1 MDKKEFFMHNLTERE
16 SDIIVVTIYSKN
28 MVVGMFKMNILSV
41 EENENEI
48 VIHDDYNNFISLNT
62 QNIMKGFDEDS
73 GQYYF
78 VFGDNDCRVD
88 VIFPYNT
95 MEN

>member
-1 MDKKEFFMHNLTERE
+1 MDKKEFMRNLTERE
-16 SDIIVVTIYSKN
+16 SDIIVVTIYSKDI
-28 MVVGMFKMNILSV
+28 VVVMFKMNILSV

-62 QNIMKGFDEDS
+62 QNIRKGFDEDS
-73 GQYYF
+73 GQDYF
-78 VFGDNDCRVD
+78 VFGDNDYKVD

-95 MEN
+95 RQN